1 MRGKGTRRIQYV
13 EWARDF
19 LLDGRVTD
27 ALFVR
32 SSGIARHTGD
42 SFGAYVRR
50 LNARALKENKPE
62 FHGAKMMN
70 TIQTRKAGG
79 TDAFNEER
87 SLVAAGKALGNMPS
101 AALIYVKVL
110 DKTITEGS
118 SARVKKV
125 DEDRRAALAK
135 PK

>member
-1 MRGKGTRRIQYV
+1 
-13 EWARDF
+13 
-19 LLDGRVTD
+19 
-27 ALFVR
+27 
-32 SSGIARHTGD
+32 
-42 SFGAYVRR
+42 
-50 LNARALKENKPE
+50 LKENKPE

-101 AALIYVKVL
+101 AALVYVKVL